1 VDRQYK
7 ANFKFL
13 ILGHIIGMILMLVC
27 IFFADAEQAAI
38 LKWIAGA
45 LLISIVI
52 QWLLFRSRP
61 GWFKNKVKDYPN
73 S

>member
-1 VDRQYK
+1 MQNK
-7 ANFKFL
+7 ANFKYL
-13 ILGHIIGMILMLVC
+13 LLGHIIGILSVLVC
-27 IFFADAEQAAI
+27 IFFADAEQAVI

-45 LLISIVI
+45 LLLSIVI
-52 QWLLFRSRP
+52 QWLLFRSRQ

>member
-1 VDRQYK
+1 MQYK
-7 ANFKFL
+7 ANFKYL
-13 ILGHIIGMILMLVC
+13 ILSHIIGIISLLVC
-27 IFFADAEQAAI
+27 IFFVDAAQAVI

-52 QWLLFRSRP
+52 QWLLFRLRP
-61 GWFKNKVKDYPN
+61 SWFKNKVKDYPN